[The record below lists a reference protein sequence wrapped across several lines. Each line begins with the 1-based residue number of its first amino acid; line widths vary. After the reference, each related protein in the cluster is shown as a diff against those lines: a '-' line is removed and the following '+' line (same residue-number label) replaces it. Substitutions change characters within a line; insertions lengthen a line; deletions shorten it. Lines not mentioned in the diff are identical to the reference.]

1 MVLTITTL
9 PQSPFILYTIPP
21 TYFATN
27 KSLLMNHLKPSPLF
41 PHENALVPLSIF
53 FPSPLRKKK
62 KKTQVISLGVNPQR
76 PNTVIRPP
84 CYFCRTLLALLFC
97 CSVLKLLSLTWSFV
111 RLLSFSSCYLR
122 SYHIL
127 SFSIIH
133 HSVDQSSLLFLV
145 LFDLGLIWFSHWLSS
160 VTNQEYFFLSYS
172 ESIEYLSSWVD
183 VVPAWTLYILT
194 CLIFLPS
201 LDREPII

>member
-1 MVLTITTL
+1 MKMHSSLFL
-9 PQSPFILYTIPP
+9 SSSPPP
-21 TYFATN
+21 F
-27 KSLLMNHLKPSPLF
+27 
-41 PHENALVPLSIF
+41 E
-53 FPSPLRKKK
+53 KKK
-62 KKTQVISLGVNPQR
+62 KKKIQVISLGVNPQR

-111 RLLSFSSCYLR
+111 RLLW